1 LPNLAQLVNCLAA
14 PTPSASERLKR
25 NNFDLLRLVFAS
37 IVCFA
42 HSYDLSDDP
51 GLAWIPTFLS
61 PAVAVKAF
69 FVVSGFLI
77 FMSYERSSS
86 LGSYAKK
93 RIRRVYPAYFTVV
106 ALAALFFV
114 FVSRLSPAEYFSLDW
129 FRYLAANLTF
139 MNFVHPTLPGV
150 FDSNHMPHVNG
161 ALWTL
166 KVEVMFYLSVPIFA
180 FIFRRFG
187 HLAVIVA
194 VYLASVAY
202 HEYMSGIALRTGSGV
217 YAELAK
223 QLPGQLSYFMAG
235 AFFYYF
241 LPFFEKRAVYFVA
254 PAVAVLAIG
263 HVFALPWLEPLSLAA
278 VVVFLGL
285 FLYVGNFGKFGDFSY
300 GVYILHFPIIQ
311 LLLDRQWFTDS
322 PWTFL
327 AAVVS
332 LTGIAAVLMWHL
344 VEKRFLFRSSHYIA
358 ATKEKPA
365 AAPEEPLQLRG
376 VGPDHRT

>member
-1 LPNLAQLVNCLAA
+1 
-14 PTPSASERLKR
+14 
-25 NNFDLLRLVFAS
+25 
-37 IVCFA
+37 
-42 HSYDLSDDP
+42 
-51 GLAWIPTFLS
+51 
-61 PAVAVKAF
+61 
-69 FVVSGFLI
+69 
-77 FMSYERSSS
+77 
-86 LGSYAKK
+86 
-93 RIRRVYPAYFTVV
+93 
-106 ALAALFFV
+106 
-114 FVSRLSPAEYFSLDW
+114 
-129 FRYLAANLTF
+129 
-139 MNFVHPTLPGV
+139 
-150 FDSNHMPHVNG
+150 
-161 ALWTL
+161 
-166 KVEVMFYLSVPIFA
+166 
-180 FIFRRFG
+180 
-187 HLAVIVA
+187 
-194 VYLASVAY
+194 
-202 HEYMSGIALRTGSGV
+202 MSGIALRTGSGV

-344 VEKRFLFRSSHYIA
+344 VEKRFLFRNSHYIA

-365 AAPEEPLQLRG
+365 AAAPEEPLQLRG
-376 VGPDHRT
+376 VRPDHRT